1 MDHVLIDGD
10 QAIFLPVFGPAVVVV
25 QPGRLRATGQA
36 TFNGKKLCIV
46 GDESSVSVPGC
57 MYMTPQFVIPGTGT
71 LEIQALA
78 NDQTSRAVANGGT
91 QLMLVGQMFDARF
104 KVDAPAKQPPP
115 GPGAPIDDPMA
126 QYDGKGRFITTNTKL
141 RSQ

>member
-10 QAIFLPVFGPAVVVV
+10 QVMFMPTFGPAVVVV
-25 QPGRLRATGQA
+25 QPGRLRASGKA
-36 TFNGKKLCIV
+36 TLNGKKLCIV

-57 MYMTPQFVIPGTGT
+57 MYMTPQYVIPGVGT
-71 LEIQALA
+71 LEIKALA
-78 NDQTSRAVANGGT
+78 DNQKSRDVFDGGT
-91 QLMLVGQMFDARF
+91 QLMLVGQLFDARF

-115 GPGAPIDDPMA
+115 GPGSPIDDA
-126 QYDGKGRFITTNTKL
+126 TKQYEGKGRFITTNVKL